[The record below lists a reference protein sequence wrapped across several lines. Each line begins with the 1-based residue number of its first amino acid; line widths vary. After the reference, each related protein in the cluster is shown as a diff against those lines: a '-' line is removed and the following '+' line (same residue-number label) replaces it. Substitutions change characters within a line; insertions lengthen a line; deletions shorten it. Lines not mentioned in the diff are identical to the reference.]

1 MPQVKQTPRECSSG
15 SCTNALCLYIFYLY
29 YPCVTMCEG
38 TLGAPVGAVWSAN
51 NLGPQITCAITRV
64 NVHTHSPIEASI
76 WKHSLHKCSSLL
88 INKRLFVRCYK
99 VVNPCRKR
107 ADSEEIK
114 SAREVQDRR
123 AGDVG
128 VFPKP
133 PRDSVPLLYSAV
145 GDAIYKLQ

>member
-1 MPQVKQTPRECSSG
+1 M
-15 SCTNALCLYIFYLY
+15 
-29 YPCVTMCEG
+29 
-38 TLGAPVGAVWSAN
+38 
-51 NLGPQITCAITRV
+51 
-64 NVHTHSPIEASI
+64 
-76 WKHSLHKCSSLL
+76 
-88 INKRLFVRCYK
+88 RCYK

-145 GDAIYKLQ
+145 GDAIYKLL